1 VLEEETLSATLE
13 DILETIGHKDIEK
26 GDLAH
31 NLVAAIARSAGMK
44 QLNLNTD
51 EAVESLVNRLFQ
63 CENHMFTATNKK
75 IIDTI
80 SIETIETKFK

>member
-1 VLEEETLSATLE
+1 
-13 DILETIGHKDIEK
+13 
-26 GDLAH
+26 
-31 NLVAAIARSAGMK
+31 VAAIARSAGMK

-63 CENHMFTATNKK
+63 CENHMFTPTNKK